1 MTGHINKFKEN
12 KKTAITMS
20 LRVNNKQLLKNHN
33 KIWKKLERLI
43 NIDFESK
50 PFYGNNDDKY
60 IKTKIKISKKIW
72 IQIFRIK
79 KYLKEKY
86 YANVYQ

>member
-1 MTGHINKFKEN
+1 MTGHINKFTEN

-20 LRVNNKQLLKNHN
+20 LRVNNKQLLKNLN

-60 IKTKIKISKKIW
+60 IKTKIKISKKI
-72 IQIFRIK
+72 
-79 KYLKEKY
+79 
-86 YANVYQ
+86 